1 MTKIEDIMQI
11 GVGMPNRKTFAE
23 FSHAMLGLPTTDSPD
38 GNVTYMRA
46 DRYQHRIAARTATE
60 PVLNYI
66 GFDVGGPTHLP
77 SGKRVAARDI
87 DWRPGSQE
95 ECLEREVADFIEFK
109 DPDGHPL
116 ALSYGFE
123 IDTEPVRYT
132 REVKVVGLGHVL
144 LTVKDTQ
151 RSHDFYTGVLGFRLS
166 DWVCIDDAIR
176 LCFLRC
182 NARHHSIAFAPCMPG
197 KSPRLQHVML
207 EVESLDDVMRS
218 YHFLRASKAP
228 IGMGPG
234 RHPNCQTVHVYVQT
248 PGGFA
253 VEYGWGHRRLD
264 DATTNRSSIPPAL
277 PSISGAA
284 ISRTRN
290 SSLVSSKLA

>member
-1 MTKIEDIMQI
+1 MTTIKEIMQI
-11 GVGMPNRKTFAE
+11 GVGMPDRESFAN
-23 FSHAMLGLPTTDSPD
+23 FSHDMLGFPVAASAD
-38 GNVTYMRA
+38 GRVTYIRP
-46 DRYQHRIAARTATE
+46 DRFQHRIAVRTAAA

-66 GFDVGGPTHLP
+66 GLDVGG
-77 SGKRVAARDI
+77 SGDLDEWKRKLGTAGI
-87 DWRPGSQE
+87 DWRSGSRE
-95 ECLEREVADFIEFK
+95 ECQERHVADFIEFK

-116 ALSYGFE
+116 ALSHGFE
-123 IDTEPVRYT
+123 IDNEPVRYT
-132 REVKVVGLGHVL
+132 RDLKMVGLGHAL
-144 LTVKDTQ
+144 LTVNDTQ

-166 DWVCIDDAIR
+166 DWVYIDDNIR

-182 NARHHSIAFAPCMPG
+182 NARHHSMAFAPCMPG

-218 YHFLRASKAP
+218 YHFLRTHKAP

-253 VEYGWGHRRLD
+253 VEFGWGHRRLD
-264 DATTNRSSIPPAL
+264 DATHQPIIY
-277 PSISGAA
+277 PSGTPVDVWGGDVQSPEFELG
-284 ISRTRN
+284 
-290 SSLVSSKLA
+290 

>member
-1 MTKIEDIMQI
+1 MTTIKDIMQV
-11 GVGMPNRKTFAE
+11 GVGMPDRAAFTRFAHE
-23 FSHAMLGLPTTDSPD
+23 MLGFPTMNSAD
-38 GNVTYMRA
+38 GNVTYLRV
-46 DRYQHRIAARTATE
+46 DGYRHRVAARTAPA

-66 GFDVGGPTHLP
+66 GFDVGGADALAEWKTALAE
-77 SGKRVAARDI
+77 KNLA
-87 DWRPGSQE
+87 WREGSKG
-95 ECLEREVADFIEFK
+95 ECLERQVSDFIEFK

-123 IDTEPVRYT
+123 TDKAPVGYT
-132 REVKVVGLGHVL
+132 RDVKVTGLGHVL
-144 LTVKDTQ
+144 LTVNDTQ
-151 RSHDFYTGVLGFRLS
+151 RAHDFYTGVLGFRLS
-166 DWVCIDDAIR
+166 DWVYIDENIR

-182 NARHHSIAFAPCMPG
+182 NARHHSVAFAPCMPG

-218 YHFLRASKAP
+218 YHFLRNRQAP

-234 RHPNCQTVHVYVQT
+234 RHPNCETVHVYVQT

-264 DATTNRSSIPPAL
+264 DATHQPIVY
-277 PSISGAA
+277 PSGTPVDVWGGDVQSTEFELG
-284 ISRTRN
+284 
-290 SSLVSSKLA
+290 